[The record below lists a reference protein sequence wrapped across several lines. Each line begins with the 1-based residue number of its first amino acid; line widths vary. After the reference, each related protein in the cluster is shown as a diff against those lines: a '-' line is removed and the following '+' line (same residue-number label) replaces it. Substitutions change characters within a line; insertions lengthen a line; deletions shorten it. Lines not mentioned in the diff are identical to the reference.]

1 MQRRILTFIIVAVLA
16 VGLAACGSSSKKS
29 SNTNSNSNA
38 SSSGTPANTITVDTS
53 FKFHVGPVKA
63 GATVTVKN
71 EGSAQHTVT
80 SDDGKFDTGA
90 VDPGSSK
97 TFTAPSTPGTYKF
110 HCNIHQFMTA
120 ELVVT

>member
-1 MQRRILTFIIVAVLA
+1 MQRRILVLVTIAVLA

-29 SNTNSNSNA
+29 GGTTGNSAGSG
-38 SSSGTPANTITVDTS
+38 SGTPANTITIDTA
-53 FKFHVGPVKA
+53 FKFHVGAVKA

-80 SDDGKFDTGA
+80 SDDGKFDTGS
-90 VDPGSSK
+90 VDQGSSK
-97 TFTAPSTPGTYKF
+97 TFTAPSQPGTYKF
-110 HCNIHQFMTA
+110 HCNIHSFMMA